1 MARGW
6 AIVVGLTLLVSGC
19 SYGRPVERLSAA
31 CPLMVSPEAGLYLDP
46 GLVVVELP
54 SIEDTLYTC
63 DFKRD
68 NETVFNVSLSE
79 FAARGQSP
87 ATLISSISRRARGRG
102 TTAMPGLGDAAVYY
116 ELQRRQFAVLT
127 VAKKSGTRIRVLTLT
142 AQVPFSQ
149 TRLAVLAS
157 VALQQL

>member
-6 AIVVGLTLLVSGC
+6 AIVVGLALLVSGC
-19 SYGRPVERLSAA
+19 SHGEPVERLSAA
-31 CPLMVSPEAGLYLDP
+31 CPLLISPEASLYLDS
-46 GLVVVELP
+46 GLVVVEQP
-54 SIEDTLYTC
+54 SVEGTLYTC

-68 NETVFNVSLSE
+68 NETVFGVGLSE

-102 TTAMPGLGDAAVYY
+102 TTAMPGLGDAAIYY

-127 VAKKSGTRIRVLTLT
+127 VAKKSGDRIRVLTLT
-142 AQVPFSQ
+142 AQAPFSR
-149 TRLAVLAS
+149 TRLAALAS
-157 VALQQL
+157 VALQHL